1 MSQIY
6 SAFIPKMFLLVCS
19 TSTVHSHEFILFCVP
34 VLPWYGTLSSLSVV
48 IPAAVERLN
57 LLVRTLTI
65 SSYSVGPVHFYS
77 TLSSHGVV
85 SIWYTLIQ
93 FSANTSFLF
102 KYSFLSACYNTLS
115 SYPKLILFLISC
127 SSPSYINP
135 LAVLRFFLI
144 SSYRRVPVPVSAH
157 ICLFSGCGLPYTMQK
172 MVFF

>member
-19 TSTVHSHEFILFCVP
+19 TSTVHSHEFILFCVL
-34 VLPWYGTLSSLSVV
+34 VLVWYTFIPSVV

-102 KYSFLSACYNTLS
+102 KYSFLCACYNTLS
-115 SYPKLILFLISC
+115 SYPKLILFLISY
-127 SSPSYINP
+127 SSPCYTLYQEP
-135 LAVLRFFLI
+135 AVF
-144 SSYRRVPVPVSAH
+144 
-157 ICLFSGCGLPYTMQK
+157 GK
-172 MVFF
+172 MKMDPTKRAQTQNAGEV